1 MSTTPH
7 PAPLREFI
15 AHKLV
20 EWSQNEAR
28 ERLVTAHVKSNEV
41 RLPEMVKMSPA
52 GKLGRPV
59 STRGR
64 RVYNNHI
71 ITTRWPRHGQETLR
85 IPMLWLVVA
94 GQLNIRLGE
103 YYLQL
108 DPNSAVLIPP
118 GVPHPSGQF
127 YSRPNVYCDVLIL
140 SPRNRQMQCW
150 LTRHRNGDVRQID
163 NICVLDT
170 SLADTLDRIVEEL
183 TERRLNSDAISH
195 HLLTTL
201 CLTLQRE
208 VELARYVEIL
218 PTATLPSLEPADYD
232 PVDKAK
238 QYIQA
243 HLNQEL
249 TLQKVAQV
257 VHLSRSQFI
266 VQFRAQTGQTFVE
279 YVTQLRLEW
288 ACQLLRET
296 GWTIHHICTFTGFK
310 APSYF
315 HRLFH
320 RKVGM
325 TPIQYRKTALQSDLD
340 SKRNFTL

>member
-1 MSTTPH
+1 MNIMPH

-20 EWSQNEAR
+20 DWSQSEAP
-28 ERLVTAHVKSNEV
+28 ERLVTARVNAAQM
-41 RLPEMVKMSPA
+41 RLPESIVLTPA

-59 STRGR
+59 SLRGR
-64 RVYNNHI
+64 RVYNSHI
-71 ITTRWPRHGQETLR
+71 ITTSWPKHGQETLR

-108 DPNSAVLIPP
+108 NPGDAVLIPP
-118 GVPHPSGQF
+118 GVPHPSGTH
-127 YSRPNVYCDVLIL
+127 YSRPNVYCDVLIM
-140 SPRNRQMQCW
+140 SPRHRQLQCW
-150 LTRHRNGDVRQID
+150 LTRHRNGDVRQVD

-170 SLADTLDRIVEEL
+170 SLADALERIVEEL
-183 TERRLNSDAISH
+183 TEERLNGEAISQY
-195 HLLTTL
+195 LLTTL

-208 VELARYVEIL
+208 VEQGRYVEIL
-218 PTATLPSLEPADYD
+218 PTATLASIEQVDYD
-232 PVDKAK
+232 PIAQAK

-249 TLQKVAQV
+249 TLQRVAQA

-266 VQFRAQTGQTFVE
+266 THFRAQTGQTFVE

-320 RKVGM
+320 RKIGM
-325 TPIQYRKTALQSDLD
+325 TPIQYRRGAIQAGPESQEE
-340 SKRNFTL
+340 

>member
-1 MSTTPH
+1 MSAKPH

-20 EWSQNEAR
+20 EWAQGEAR
-28 ERLVTAHVKSNEV
+28 ERLVVARASAAEV
-41 RLPEMVKMSPA
+41 RLPESIVLTPA

-59 STRGR
+59 SMRGR
-64 RVYNNHI
+64 RIYNSHI
-71 ITTRWPRHGQETLR
+71 FTASWPKHGQETLR

-108 DPNSAVLIPP
+108 NPGDAVLIPP
-118 GVPHPSGQF
+118 GVPHPSGTR
-127 YSRPNVYCDVLIL
+127 YTRPNIYCDVLIM
-140 SPRNRQMQCW
+140 SPRNRQLQCW
-150 LTRHRNGDVRQID
+150 LTRHRNGDVRQVD

-170 SLADTLDRIVEEL
+170 SLADTLERIVEEL
-183 TERRLNSDAISH
+183 EEERLNGEAISQ
-195 HLLTTL
+195 HLLITL

-208 VELARYVEIL
+208 VAQARYVEIL
-218 PTATLPSLEPADYD
+218 PTATLASIEQADYD
-232 PVDKAK
+232 PIAQAK

-249 TLQKVAQV
+249 TLQRVAQA

-266 VQFRAQTGQTFVE
+266 ARFRAQTGQSFVE

-320 RKVGM
+320 RKIGM
-325 TPIQYRKTALQSDLD
+325 TPIQYRRTAPLAHNRPQE
-340 SKRNFTL
+340 K